1 MFYKDY
7 QQMNKRNI
15 DEIIELQNQISMLTR
30 QCSGSYG
37 CSVDT
42 ILLQAINKVNYL
54 ANACMNIASK
64 ERNKL
69 ENGVEYEN

>member
-15 DEIIELQNQISMLTR
+15 DEIIELQNQISMLAR
-30 QCSGSYG
+30 QCSRSYG

-42 ILLQAINKVNYL
+42 TLLQAINKIDYL
-54 ANACMNIASK
+54 ANACMTIESK
-64 ERNKL
+64 EINKL
-69 ENGVEYEN
+69 ENGEY